1 MKLNYRD
8 KVILG
13 VFLAIVIVVAGYL
26 ALIKGKTADIKSHK
40 STLSTKQSEE
50 SKVKAQIARI
60 PGLKEDITTS
70 AKEAN
75 DITKNFVKMANVQ
88 NTPTLDQYMQ
98 HYADKNGIRLDSLEL
113 TGMTD
118 TALEYYYIEPLEVG
132 EDLRTVSDLSGK
144 LQANYDEENAEKNQL
159 ENRETETLIQT
170 QYAFTA
176 HGTKEHLWNFM
187 SDIENCKEAII
198 INELHFALREEEE
211 EEEEEDT
218 EEATVASDEEEEEKQ
233 LYITNFEDDTELDI
247 QVVISLYS
255 VYDAQAPA
263 LELST
268 EEAE

>member
-1 MKLNYRD
+1 
-8 KVILG
+8 
-13 VFLAIVIVVAGYL
+13 
-26 ALIKGKTADIKSHK
+26 
-40 STLSTKQSEE
+40 
-50 SKVKAQIARI
+50 
-60 PGLKEDITTS
+60 
-70 AKEAN
+70 
-75 DITKNFVKMANVQ
+75 MANVQ

-98 HYADKNGIRLDSLEL
+98 HYADKNSIRLDSLEL
-113 TGMTD
+113 TGMTETTLD
-118 TALEYYYIEPLEVG
+118 YYFIEPLDLAD
-132 EDLRTVSDLSGK
+132 DLRTVSDLSGK
-144 LQANYDEENAEKNQL
+144 LQERQNEANAEKEQL
-159 ENRETETLIQT
+159 ESRDVETVIQT

-187 SDIENCKEAII
+187 SEIENCKEAII
-198 INELHFALREEEE
+198 INELHFGLREE

-247 QVVISLYS
+247 QVIISLYS

>member
-50 SKVKAQIARI
+50 SKVKAQIAQI
-60 PGLKEDITTS
+60 PGLKEQITDD
-70 AKEAN
+70 AEEASKL
-75 DITKNFVKMANVQ
+75 TKNFVKMANVQ

-98 HYADKNGIRLDSLEL
+98 HYADKNSIRLDSLEL
-113 TGMTD
+113 TGMTETTLD
-118 TALEYYYIEPLEVG
+118 YYFIEPLDLAD
-132 EDLRTVSDLSGK
+132 DLRTVSDLSGK
-144 LQANYDEENAEKNQL
+144 LQERQNEANAEKEQL
-159 ENRETETLIQT
+159 ESRDVETVIQT

-187 SDIENCKEAII
+187 SEIENCKEAII
-198 INELHFALREEEE
+198 INEPHFGLREE

-247 QVVISLYS
+247 QVIISLYS